1 MSRASVWLTSFVLL
15 TQFAL
20 SHAADDGIVDP
31 SQGNWLGEWNID
43 GGGNGKLT
51 GKIIGLGRGEYRA
64 TFVAYDGGEQES
76 ESFTFSLNGTALI
89 DGRIEFAT
97 QINLGPL
104 GMFDYKAYIKE
115 GELNGRYSNGMNY
128 KGDFSLKRHVVKPSD
143 VGAKPLP
150 GAIVLFDGTHLDQ
163 WNVATGDNPRW
174 RVRDGALEN
183 VPVEG
188 NATFERQHL
197 VSRESFRNGQI
208 HMEYRTPY
216 LPESREQARGQ
227 GGVFLRGRYEVQIL
241 DDFGFPRIKNALG
254 EFADNDISGAVF
266 GQYAPR
272 EAASLPPG
280 EWQSL
285 DLTILSPELN
295 AEGKIQKPGM
305 LTVVHNGIT
314 VQERVALERPTKGS
328 PLAVG
333 IEPAGIILEDAGQ
346 AVQYRNIWMVRL
358 DQAAQP

>member
-51 GKIIGLGRGEYRA
+51 GKIIGLGRSEYRA

-254 EFADNDISGAVF
+254 EFADNDISGAVL

-285 DLTILSPELN
+285 DLTILSPDLN

-314 VQERVALERPTKGS
+314 VQERVVLERPTKGS

-358 DQAAQP
+358 DQAAKQ